1 MDGIDAELEHGY
13 LAVASEPDG
22 SATAVRELL
31 AAMRQAYE
39 EDPTTRA
46 LIDAMV
52 GCVTNAD
59 GRPYSW
65 NNLLL
70 LAGQCRE
77 RGLTPTQVAAFGAWL
92 YARWQR
98 RRNAPINRVRR
109 GLRESQKELSSRLHD
124 AQQDLGSSL
133 RHSQK
138 DLRSSLRHSQ
148 KELRSSRFADAVRG

>member
-1 MDGIDAELEHGY
+1 MARTLTKEQRERR
-13 LAVASEPDG
+13 
-22 SATAVRELL
+22 ATAVRELL

-46 LIDAMV
+46 HIDAME

-77 RGLTPTQVAAFGAWL
+77 HGITPTQVAAFGAWL
-92 YARWQR
+92 KRGRAPRKGEKGLAIYAPHPR
-98 RRNAPINRVRR
+98 RDEETGEQEEEPGFHVTYVFDV
-109 GLRESQKELSSRLHD
+109 SQTEPVATAGD
-124 AQQDLGSSL
+124 
-133 RHSQK
+133 
-138 DLRSSLRHSQ
+138 
-148 KELRSSRFADAVRG
+148 